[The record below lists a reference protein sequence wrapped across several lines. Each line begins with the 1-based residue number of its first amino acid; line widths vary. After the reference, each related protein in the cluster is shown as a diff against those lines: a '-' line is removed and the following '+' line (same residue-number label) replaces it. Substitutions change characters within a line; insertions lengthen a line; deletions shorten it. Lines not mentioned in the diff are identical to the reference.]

1 MNLDEILHGDTK
13 IIDPIQAKCSMFLEM
28 SGGLPLLKNL
38 PCHYEDFHKV
48 KLRLRKKQ
56 RDDRFAKTFNE
67 AFDEIPHLRQRAMF
81 VNGPESFIAESG
93 EREPFYIFPTDG
105 FKFMYSLEV
114 KNSST
119 DYMEAFDTLLS
130 SVSSG
135 VDNLM
140 EQVLKYSYVYENL
153 NEGIDHGSE
162 IILFNMP
169 FCYAIRVDCVE
180 DYEEILDSAGAA

>member
-1 MNLDEILHGDTK
+1 MNLDEVLHGKTK
-13 IIDPIQAKCSMFLEM
+13 VTDPIQVKCSNFLEM

-38 PCHYEDFHKV
+38 PCHYEDFRKV

-56 RDDRFAKTFNE
+56 SNEKFNKTFNE

-81 VNGPESFIAESG
+81 ANGPSTFIAENG
-93 EREPFYIFPTDG
+93 EKEPFYIFPVDG
-105 FKFMYSLEV
+105 FQFMYSLEV
-114 KNSST
+114 TNSNT

-135 VDNLM
+135 VDKLM
-140 EQVLKYSYVYENL
+140 EQVLKYSYTHSKL
-153 NEGIDHGSE
+153 DEGIEHGSE

-169 FCYAIRVDCVE
+169 FCYAIRVSSVE
-180 DYEEILDSAGAA
+180 GYDEILDRVKK